1 MYNYTSTVTVVK
13 KMMIYCL
20 KDQLATEFT
29 IQYKGTLKSPILVA
43 LTTTT
48 MEENGDGIIS
58 RLQFGTILKIQYS
71 S

>member
-29 IQYKGTLKSPILVA
+29 IQYKGILKSPILVA

>member
-13 KMMIYCL
+13 KLMIYCL
-20 KDQLATEFT
+20 KDQLDTEFT
-29 IQYKGTLKSPILVA
+29 IQYKGILKSPILVA